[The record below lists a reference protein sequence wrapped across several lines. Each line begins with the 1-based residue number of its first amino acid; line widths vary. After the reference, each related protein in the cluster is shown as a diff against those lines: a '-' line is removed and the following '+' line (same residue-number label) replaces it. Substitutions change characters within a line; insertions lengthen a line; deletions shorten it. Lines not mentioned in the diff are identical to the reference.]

1 MTQEEFVS
9 RLKEYVQLSRPP
21 KARDQVEIFGLDT
34 AKDPRA
40 ILNRVLSFL
49 NDLSDTRKAGEIE
62 VPVPGEE
69 DEEETYREGKI
80 AYRTHRYR
88 ERRPELVRAKK
99 AAASN
104 PTFCEICFQDYSR
117 IYGASGK
124 NVIECHHLR
133 PVSKMSEGDATR
145 LSDLILVCANCHRML
160 HGGGG
165 RSVLEVQKLL
175 GRDAAERMHS

>member
-1 MTQEEFVS
+1 MTREEFVS
-9 RLKEYVQLSRPP
+9 RLEEYVQFSRPS

-49 NDLSDTRKAGEIE
+49 HDLSDPRKAGEIE
-62 VPVPGEE
+62 GPVPGEE
-69 DEEETYREGKI
+69 DEEETYREGRV
-80 AYRTHRYR
+80 AYRTHRRR
-88 ERRPELVRAKK
+88 ERSRKLAHDKK
-99 AAASN
+99 TVASN
-104 PTFCEICFQDYSR
+104 PTLCEVCFQDYAR
-117 IYGASGK
+117 TYGAPGK
-124 NVIECHHLR
+124 SVIECHHLS
-133 PVSKMSEGDATR
+133 PVSQMDEDEAVR

-165 RSVLEVQKLL
+165 RSVLEVQRLL